1 MRGRALGAV
10 AVFIGIGPFGQL
22 GIGALASILDPA
34 TAMLITASTGI
45 VFMFIAFVIYPAMNK
60 SESLD
65 LDAAST

>member
-1 MRGRALGAV
+1 
-10 AVFIGIGPFGQL
+10 
-22 GIGALASILDPA
+22 
-34 TAMLITASTGI
+34 MLITASTGI